1 MYFHIHLQICS
12 YRVLNKKW
20 TGIMQPS
27 TESVGKPRNYL
38 LKTYFLLFHISYRLA
53 NRLTTCM
60 REDGVWHG
68 PKPDMKQLSITADWI
83 EIFVIFMKM
92 QEIKIS
98 ESYNISSLACG
109 CHLWLIT
116 TLLLQGLQS
125 SFSCSKNGSEIHSCL
140 QGIPMIIAYKYNL
153 QNNIWAVVCLFV
165 YFQLQLSGF
174 IFLNFYSHYE
184 DYTYTNLYC
193 IRWLSYYTES
203 QNF

>member
-1 MYFHIHLQICS
+1 MHFHIHLQICS

-20 TGIMQPS
+20 TRIMQPS
-27 TESVGKPRNYL
+27 TESVEKPRNYL
-38 LKTYFLLFHISYRLA
+38 FKTHILLFHISYRLA

-68 PKPDMKQLSITADWI
+68 PKPDIKRVSITADRI

-98 ESYNISSLACG
+98 ESYNTSSLACG
-109 CHLWLIT
+109 CHLWLIS
-116 TLLLQGLQS
+116 TLLLQGLQG
-125 SFSCSKNGSEIHSCL
+125 SFSCSKNGEWVKYNSCL

-165 YFQLQLSGF
+165 CLSIFSFSLQGLSF
-174 IFLNFYSHYE
+174 
-184 DYTYTNLYC
+184 
-193 IRWLSYYTES
+193 
-203 QNF
+203 